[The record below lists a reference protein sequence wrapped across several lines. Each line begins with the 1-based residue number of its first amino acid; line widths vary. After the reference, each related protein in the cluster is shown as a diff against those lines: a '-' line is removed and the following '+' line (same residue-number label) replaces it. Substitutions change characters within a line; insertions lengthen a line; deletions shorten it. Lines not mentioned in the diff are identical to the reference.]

1 MSGKRFLPDTNAVV
15 ALLRAKGGVLDAL
28 QDADWVGVSIITQLE
43 FLSFSGLT
51 KADADLFGEFLDQVA
66 VVPLT
71 SQDEVLIDTA
81 VRIRKRHRLKLPDA
95 IIAAS
100 AVVNDASLVSAD
112 TEFDRVTSLSRVALA
127 D

>member
-1 MSGKRFLPDTNAVV
+1 MRLLAYRI
-15 ALLRAKGGVLDAL
+15 LLRPEPEGGFTV
-28 QDADWVGVSIITQLE
+28 E
-43 FLSFSGLT
+43 FP
-51 KADADLFGEFLDQVA
+51 DQVA

-71 SQDEVLIDTA
+71 SQDEVLVDTA

-100 AVVNDASLVSAD
+100 AVVNDAALVSAD
-112 TEFDRVTSLSRVALA
+112 TGFDRVTSLSRVALA